1 MMHYY
6 TPSEFVAAATLD
18 DRVYWLEADGTDVTV
33 TVPAGEPRRRY
44 GLRGPL
50 DGTIIVSGRG
60 HGDAVRDGAGD
71 GYAYRR
77 GNGYGIAIRWRVGA
91 GSALT
96 EGG

>member
-6 TPSEFVAAATLD
+6 TPGEFVEAATLEGG
-18 DRVYWLEADGTDVTV
+18 VYWLEADGADVIV

-50 DGTIIVSGRG
+50 DGAIIVSGRG
-60 HGDAVRDGAGD
+60 HGDAVREGD

-77 GNGYGIAIRWRVGA
+77 GSGYGIAIRWGDGA

-96 EGG
+96 EED